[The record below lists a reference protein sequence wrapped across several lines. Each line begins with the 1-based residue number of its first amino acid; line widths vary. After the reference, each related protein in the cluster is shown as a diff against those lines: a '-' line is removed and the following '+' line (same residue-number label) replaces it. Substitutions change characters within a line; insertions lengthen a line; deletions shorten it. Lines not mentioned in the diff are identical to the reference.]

1 MKNIKTIKRHGEQKK
16 NNNYLTRDSEKI
28 KNTGDTMADNFPK

>member
-16 NNNYLTRDSEKI
+16 NNYLTRDSEKI